1 MKIRLTES
9 KLKQIVEESVKKI
22 LKENVNPNHFVIV
35 DAWDD
40 INGNTYSELVENFA
54 DAIITSKY
62 DGDVFLL
69 PKNIVFSF
77 PGDMP
82 NIEIYNI
89 PNTIR
94 TINELEENLVN
105 GDISLENLERM
116 D

>member
-9 KLKQIVEESVKKI
+9 KLKQIVAESVKKV
-22 LKENVNPNHFVIV
+22 LMENVNPNHFVIV

-40 INGNTYSELVENFA
+40 INGNTFSELVEDFA

-62 DGDVFLL
+62 DGNVFLL
-69 PKNIVFSF
+69 PKNTVFSF

-94 TINELEENLVN
+94 TIDELEENLVN